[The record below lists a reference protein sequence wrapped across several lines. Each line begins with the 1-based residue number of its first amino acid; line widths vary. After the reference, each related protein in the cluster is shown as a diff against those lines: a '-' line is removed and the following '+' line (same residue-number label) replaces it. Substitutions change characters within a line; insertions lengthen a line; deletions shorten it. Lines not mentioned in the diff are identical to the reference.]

1 MRTPFPYLWSVTRFM
16 ALLLVLCPGVR
27 VTAQSA
33 ADQAI
38 KTLPQQMKDNGENR
52 VVNKSNTVSNSAMNK
67 LDSAGNKALKG
78 ITGIF
83 KKKNKKKA
91 AGDSTVV
98 HPVDTTALP
107 KSSSFIYFLNSI
119 KETYQS

>member
-1 MRTPFPYLWSVTRFM
+1 MRTPLLWSVTRFM

-27 VTAQSA
+27 VSAQSA

-52 VVNKSNTVSNSAMNK
+52 AVNKSNTVSNNAMNK
-67 LDSAGNKALKG
+67 LDSVGNKALKG
-78 ITGIF
+78 FTGIF

-98 HPVDTTALP
+98 QPADTTVLP
-107 KSSSFIYFLNSI
+107 KTSSFIFLNVF